1 METKKYCLACNREL
15 EGRKDKKFCDPYCK
29 SSYHYEKSQSGSA
42 SFYATVDRH
51 LKTNRRIL
59 KSYNK
64 AGKATVRAEVLIA
77 QGFEPRFF
85 THYWKNKMGDVYL
98 FVYEFGFL
106 ARMENSRKK
115 YILVTWQ
122 EYMNILPPQAS
133 R

>member
-1 METKKYCLACNREL
+1 MEAKKYCLACNREL

-29 SSYHYEKSQSGSA
+29 SNYHYEKRQRGSG
-42 SFYATVDRH
+42 SFYALVDRH

-64 AGKATVRAEVLIA
+64 AGKATVRAEALIA

-85 THYWKNKMGDVYL
+85 THYWKNKKGDVYL

-106 ARMENSRKK
+106 ARVEHSHKK
-115 YILVTWQ
+115 YILITWQ
-122 EYMNILPPQAS
+122 EYMNFLPPPGS